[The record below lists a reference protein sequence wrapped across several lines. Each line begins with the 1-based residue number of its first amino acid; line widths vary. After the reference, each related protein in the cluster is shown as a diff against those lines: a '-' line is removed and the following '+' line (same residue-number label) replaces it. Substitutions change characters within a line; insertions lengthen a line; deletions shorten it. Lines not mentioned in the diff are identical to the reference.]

1 MADRVRFYMDEHV
14 PRAVTAGLRR
24 RGVDV
29 MTAQEAGLHPAAD
42 EKHLA
47 FALQEGR
54 VIFTQDADFLRLH
67 AAGVPHGGIVYVHQQ
82 TPVGHIVRG
91 LMLIH
96 DLLVAEDMTNHV
108 EFL

>member
-1 MADRVRFYMDEHV
+1 MADRIRFYMDEHV

-47 FALQEGR
+47 FVLQEGR
-54 VIFTQDADFLRLH
+54 VIFTQDAAFCACTRQALRIAESFMCISKVPL
-67 AAGVPHGGIVYVHQQ
+67 ATSYAG
-82 TPVGHIVRG
+82 
-91 LMLIH
+91 
-96 DLLVAEDMTNHV
+96 
-108 EFL
+108 